1 MAGTPKKG
9 EKLSGGKKK
18 TAASGAGKGVKEGV
32 VGEEGRREEG
42 FQVGLGYFGL
52 LWLVLL

>member
-9 EKLSGGKKK
+9 EKSSGEKKK

-32 VGEEGRREEG
+32 VGKKGG
-42 FQVGLGYFGL
+42 GKKASK
-52 LWLVLL
+52 